1 MQYRQRPLLLD
12 GSTSVNDE
20 NKTRPVTA
28 NGRFSE
34 GGNCIVTQSGAPTE
48 KQEKTLHRRHRWI
61 VCASRNPVPS
71 EVAD

>member
-1 MQYRQRPLLLD
+1 MQYGHHPLLLD

-34 GGNCIVTQSGAPTE
+34 GGNCIVTQSGTPTE
-48 KQEKTLHRRHRWI
+48 KQEKTLQRRHRWI
-61 VCASRNPVPS
+61 VYAPRNPVPS
-71 EVAD
+71 QVAD